1 MPVYVECGCTFY
13 LVGDHGLYSCDVVG
27 LGGDGDE
34 VEGLCCDC
42 HVWLLFVWPCLAG
55 GLVVVRVVWGMRAP
69 PLMGLADGEQLVVS
83 DWACAELC
91 LE

>member
-1 MPVYVECGCTFY
+1 MSGR
-13 LVGDHGLYSCDVVG
+13 
-27 LGGDGDE
+27 
-34 VEGLCCDC
+34 
-42 HVWLLFVWPCLAG
+42 WPCLAG

>member
-1 MPVYVECGCTFY
+1 MNAAPLDSSRISHSMMLIGCP
-13 LVGDHGLYSCDVVG
+13 
-27 LGGDGDE
+27 
-34 VEGLCCDC
+34 LC
-42 HVWLLFVWPCLAG
+42 FVWPCLAG